1 MKAEMSKEKWGAA
14 WLLALMSGMLWA
26 LFGVVAFG
34 VASWLGVHGC
44 DAIKVSGLVGAIAVL
59 ISVSAA
65 VQR

>member
-1 MKAEMSKEKWGAA
+1 
-14 WLLALMSGMLWA
+14 MLWA